1 MSGKK
6 VYLESGAQFTIVG
19 GAAVT
24 LFKNEDVSRVNID
37 WGSTIDLA
45 GSKPDPD
52 SGAGAFVGEFTQW
65 VDDVPTI
72 HRVYVEDGKEPG
84 DVLFYY
90 YAPVQAHKT
99 YLKEG
104 TTFEVEWRESPVKV
118 DRPAK
123 LDIDESLTFGEHN
136 LSLTEIDNDGLS
148 KGVLAKDGTLYKVFL
163 EHFNNGE
170 IGYYCYFG

>member
-45 GSKPDPD
+45 
-52 SGAGAFVGEFTQW
+52 GAGAFVGEFTQW